1 MPDSDDDGEDHDNLV
16 VVVCGVDGGWN
27 YDNDDDGDED
37 DFKDNDDDGDGDEND
52 FKDNDADGDCSPSS
66 PMNLSKLFS

>member
-37 DFKDNDDDGDGDEND
+37 DFKDNNDDGDVP
-52 FKDNDADGDCSPSS
+52 PSS
-66 PMNLSKLFS
+66 PVNLSKLFS